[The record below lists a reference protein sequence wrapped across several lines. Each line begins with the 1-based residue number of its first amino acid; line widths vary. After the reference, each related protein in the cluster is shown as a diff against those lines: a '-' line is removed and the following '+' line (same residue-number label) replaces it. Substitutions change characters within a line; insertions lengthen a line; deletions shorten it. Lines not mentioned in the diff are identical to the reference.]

1 MNSTYVNLVLD
12 RSKEDNNDGRKKRKK
27 SEEKK
32 VENLS
37 IPADIHLVLVRMR

>member
-1 MNSTYVNLVLD
+1 MM
-12 RSKEDNNDGRKKRKK
+12 EGKKRKK
-27 SEEKK
+27 SEEKKK